1 MRLRSWIALTAVIAV
16 VQGVLALLLI
26 LQHDA
31 IYSDLLRQRVS
42 VVAQTTA
49 TAFRPIIDLGLPI
62 SMIRGGDK
70 IVARALDTDPEIR
83 SVQAI
88 NPSGLVVYTTGQ
100 RPATI
105 GPEVLQAMRLAEEIR
120 WSTETADAIHSGFNI
135 VGRDGAMAGAVVVT
149 YPKDRLNSASRA
161 IVRTTIRAA
170 ALGWAAASAMA
181 FLLLHLLLAAQQRS
195 IARLAAFAGG
205 GARDPGPMHPHRNAL
220 FDPEVERLAGNLR
233 AAEARFAETEG
244 ALAACANVPDT
255 GVGTMPAGP
264 APSDAPPDAEPVST
278 DPSRSLAGQVAA
290 RLAPAAGGLII
301 ISALFLG
308 AVMLRSVNR
317 SIEPELAARTNLIG
331 TVVSEN
337 VQRALDTG
345 VPLEGL
351 VGAESYFGDML
362 HVLPE
367 VAYIAVAT
375 GRIVLEAGERIDPYL
390 APPRERKDVRSHPI
404 LHNGEEVAYVVIDID
419 PRFIAKRFRDVFL
432 DVGVVILVT
441 VLLAYE
447 IMLLLTSR
455 SLTAGL
461 DRLQRLA
468 AMQAAG
474 DFSRRVLIG
483 TRGVMGRVTR
493 VLVDR
498 TETLHRQ
505 FASAR
510 AAVGP
515 VGRETLDRLGKRH
528 GLSEAGPA
536 TLRVSYFTDI
546 RLALFLFAAADELP
560 LAFLPLYTRAATNT
574 WPWLDENV
582 LISLPLAGY
591 LVAIVLASPYA
602 RALVERFGVRPLFV
616 LAALPTFAAHLGLYF
631 AGTAQEVILWRTV
644 TGFGF
649 ALVTLAA
656 QDYVID
662 VTQREH
668 RDRTLGMF
676 TLVLLGG
683 IFAGVALG
691 GVLADRLGQR
701 NVFLLSAGLIATS
714 ALLSAGLIAPGVGRS
729 ASLTVRPRLREM
741 LRTLRDARF
750 AALVF
755 GLAIPANVLLQA
767 FISYLVALTL
777 DSFGASTADI
787 GRTLMLYF
795 LAAVVVGPL
804 GGRLVEAGVPAG
816 LTALIGAALAGV
828 ALVVVAT
835 APSSLTMIVAVLG
848 SGAGHGLVRGAQVS
862 LAMTMA
868 EAELARFG
876 PATVLGALRTFER
889 LGSIVGLL
897 MIASLAGF
905 AGYSAAIGAVAVW
918 SLAGAAL
925 FALGFLPRSLTRSGM
940 AE

>member
-1 MRLRSWIALTAVIAV
+1 M
-16 VQGVLALLLI
+16 
-26 LQHDA
+26 
-31 IYSDLLRQRVS
+31 
-42 VVAQTTA
+42 
-49 TAFRPIIDLGLPI
+49 
-62 SMIRGGDK
+62 
-70 IVARALDTDPEIR
+70 
-83 SVQAI
+83 
-88 NPSGLVVYTTGQ
+88 
-100 RPATI
+100 
-105 GPEVLQAMRLAEEIR
+105 
-120 WSTETADAIHSGFNI
+120 
-135 VGRDGAMAGAVVVT
+135 
-149 YPKDRLNSASRA
+149 
-161 IVRTTIRAA
+161 
-170 ALGWAAASAMA
+170 
-181 FLLLHLLLAAQQRS
+181 
-195 IARLAAFAGG
+195 
-205 GARDPGPMHPHRNAL
+205 
-220 FDPEVERLAGNLR
+220 
-233 AAEARFAETEG
+233 
-244 ALAACANVPDT
+244 
-255 GVGTMPAGP
+255 
-264 APSDAPPDAEPVST
+264 
-278 DPSRSLAGQVAA
+278 
-290 RLAPAAGGLII
+290 
-301 ISALFLG
+301 
-308 AVMLRSVNR
+308 
-317 SIEPELAARTNLIG
+317 
-331 TVVSEN
+331 
-337 VQRALDTG
+337 
-345 VPLEGL
+345 
-351 VGAESYFGDML
+351 
-362 HVLPE
+362 
-367 VAYIAVAT
+367 
-375 GRIVLEAGERIDPYL
+375 
-390 APPRERKDVRSHPI
+390 
-404 LHNGEEVAYVVIDID
+404 
-419 PRFIAKRFRDVFL
+419 
-432 DVGVVILVT
+432 
-441 VLLAYE
+441 
-447 IMLLLTSR
+447 
-455 SLTAGL
+455 
-461 DRLQRLA
+461 
-468 AMQAAG
+468 
-474 DFSRRVLIG
+474 
-483 TRGVMGRVTR
+483 
-493 VLVDR
+493 
-498 TETLHRQ
+498 
-505 FASAR
+505 
-510 AAVGP
+510 GP
-515 VGRETLDRLGKRH
+515 VGCETLDRLGKRH
-528 GLSEAGPA
+528 GLSEAGPG

-741 LRTLRDARF
+741 LLTLRDARF

-816 LTALIGAALAGV
+816 LTALIGAALAGI

-835 APSSLTMIVAVLG
+835 APGSLTMIVAVLG

-905 AGYSAAIGAVAVW
+905 AGYSAAIGAVAAW

-925 FALGFLPRSLTRSGM
+925 FALGFVPRSLTRRGM